1 MNTKEEK
8 LRAFERI
15 LDILDELREKCP
27 WDRKQTLQSL
37 RHLTLEEVYEL
48 SDSLLEEN
56 MEEIKKEIGDV
67 FLHLIF
73 YAKIASEKGI
83 FDIADILNALCEK
96 LIFRHPHIYG
106 DVIAEDEDA
115 VKQNWEKLKLKE
127 GNQSVLEGVP
137 NSLPSM
143 VKAFRIQDK
152 VNGLGFDFPNPEE
165 AWKKVEEE
173 LKEFQAEIEIGG
185 REKQESEL
193 GDVFFSLI
201 NYARILGI
209 NADTALER
217 TNLKFISRFKKM
229 EYLAKERNLNLSE
242 MSLDEMDNLWT
253 ESNILFFSVI
263 NDFYNFSS
271 NPRKRK
277 KGQENSNLVK
287 DRMGSKENDV

>member
-15 LDILDELREKCP
+15 LDILDEFREKCP

-73 YAKIASEKGI
+73 YAKIASEKGV
-83 FDIADILNALCEK
+83 FDIADVLNALCEK

-106 DVIAEDEDA
+106 DVIAEDEEA

-137 NSLPSM
+137 NGLPPM
-143 VKAFRIQDK
+143 IKAFGIQNK
-152 VNGLGFDFPNPEE
+152 VKGVGFDFPNPEE

-173 LKEFQAEIEIGG
+173 LQEFRMEINKGNKEA
-185 REKQESEL
+185 QEVEL

-229 EYLAKERNLNLSE
+229 EHLVKERNLNLSE

-253 ESNILFFSVI
+253 ESKLKI
-263 NDFYNFSS
+263 
-271 NPRKRK
+271 
-277 KGQENSNLVK
+277 G
-287 DRMGSKENDV
+287 